1 MEKQKTFGNEKE
13 NSEVEVENDLV
24 ADDFEIQMKVE
35 NKSDYEEGGEE
46 DITLDEKAMT
56 MKMRLVQDR
65 STWPVSETDGEAIN
79 NEPTQTAR
87 LRAHV
92 CEYCNY
98 MAPKKYLMMRH
109 MNRSH
114 SDERPNTCY
123 YCGRCFRTLASL
135 LTHIEAHSDGRPPAC
150 SFCGKNFATRCEVV
164 RRVCYKH
171 QRVRPHKWPDCDK
184 MHGELSKLTRHME
197 YHNDS
202 PHERPHKWPDCDK
215 MPGEP
220 SKLRI
225 HMEYHVDSP
234 HERPHIWPDCDKMPE
249 KPSNLTRHMK
259 SHVSNLVAIVKI
271 VPAEDLVEVGNES
284 KGGDASEEYDDNDVQ
299 SNVVPAED
307 QVEEEK
313 ESKGGDVDDG
323 DKSEV
328 EVNEDRSNDNEE
340 IGDEKVKQNLPMM
353 HHFDGE
359 CKTTGPEHYRIYWS
373 RSLQMNFNFRDFDRI
388 FPALHVLKLFQR
400 RSCFRHTLQAPMMG
414 INI

>member
-1 MEKQKTFGNEKE
+1 
-13 NSEVEVENDLV
+13 
-24 ADDFEIQMKVE
+24 
-35 NKSDYEEGGEE
+35 
-46 DITLDEKAMT
+46 
-56 MKMRLVQDR
+56 
-65 STWPVSETDGEAIN
+65 
-79 NEPTQTAR
+79 
-87 LRAHV
+87 
-92 CEYCNY
+92 
-98 MAPKKYLMMRH
+98 
-109 MNRSH
+109 
-114 SDERPNTCY
+114 
-123 YCGRCFRTLASL
+123 
-135 LTHIEAHSDGRPPAC
+135 
-150 SFCGKNFATRCEVV
+150 
-164 RRVCYKH
+164 
-171 QRVRPHKWPDCDK
+171 
-184 MHGELSKLTRHME
+184 
-197 YHNDS
+197 
-202 PHERPHKWPDCDK
+202 

-323 DKSEV
+323 DESKEV
-328 EVNEDRSNDNEE
+328 EVNEDRSNDDEE

-373 RSLQMNFNFRDFDRI
+373 RSLQMNFNFRDLSLI
-388 FPALHVLKLFQR
+388 H
-400 RSCFRHTLQAPMMG
+400 
-414 INI
+414 I